1 MKKLFVLILA
11 LGLLNTGCEKEFLE
25 TNPTNQ
31 ISDQVIFNTV
41 EGAQT
46 VLDGISRWMR
56 TYADGRHDTF
66 GVKSLDLASDL
77 MSEDMA
83 PSAHHHFGFDY
94 RLDNRSATYARPRN
108 TWYLFYRIIYNA
120 NGIISAIDAAEST
133 SETYKNNLK
142 AQALAL
148 RGYAYFQ
155 LIQWFQKT
163 YKGNEDALGVPI
175 YTEAT
180 LEGAPRAKVSEVY
193 KRITDDLDE
202 AIILFTS
209 NTVPRRHISDITGN
223 VAKGLRARVALVMQ
237 DWNTAATMAAEARQ
251 GLSIMTPAQ
260 YSLGFDDAGE
270 QNWMWGLAIND
281 EQSTIY
287 ASWFSHVDWTIGG
300 YSGLGYSR
308 KSVGLALYNKMNDAD
323 VRKQLINAASY
334 QPTTNRNWII
344 PYKFSAGDGGKE
356 FAADYVMMRPEEM
369 LLIEAEAKARAG
381 QTEPAQT
388 LLKQLRDN
396 RYSAPV
402 TVTAT
407 GTDLIEEIILERRIE
422 LWGEGFAVQDLR
434 RLNRGVNRNNSNHLP
449 LVATTMVLAA
459 GDKNWIYQIPQG
471 EIDANPNINEENQN
485 P

>member
-11 LGLLNTGCEKEFLE
+11 LGLLNSGCEKEFLE

-31 ISDQVIFNTV
+31 ISDQIIFNTA

-120 NGIISAIDAAEST
+120 NGIINAIDEAESS
-133 SETYKNNLK
+133 SEAYKNNLK

-155 LIQWFQKT
+155 LVQWFQHT
-163 YKGNEDALGVPI
+163 YKGNESALGVPI

-180 LEGAPRAKVSEVY
+180 LEGAPRSTVAEVY
-193 KRITDDLDE
+193 TQITKDLDD
-202 AIILFTS
+202 AIALFDA
-209 NTVPRRHISDITGN
+209 NPRARRHISDVTGN

-237 DWNTAATMAAEARQ
+237 DWQTAATRAAQARE
-251 GLSIMTPAQ
+251 GFNIMTPAQ
-260 YSLGFDDAGE
+260 YSLGFDDSGE

-308 KSVGLALYNKMNDAD
+308 KSVGLKLYNKMDNAD
-323 VRKQLINAASY
+323 VRKQLIDASSY
-334 QPTTNRNWII
+334 NPNTTRNWVI

-369 LLIEAEAKARAG
+369 LLIEAEAKARLN
-381 QTEPAQT
+381 QTQAAQT
-388 LLKQLRDN
+388 LLKQLRDS
-396 RYSAPV
+396 RYSAPT

-407 GTDLIEEIILERRIE
+407 GNDLLEEILLERRIE
-422 LWGEGFAVQDLR
+422 LWGEGFAFLDLK
-434 RLNRGVNRNNSNHLP
+434 RLNRGIDRNGSNHLP

-459 GDKNWIYQIPQG
+459 GNNYFNYQIPQG
-471 EIDANPNINEENQN
+471 EIDANPNINEEHQN

>member
-11 LGLLNTGCEKEFLE
+11 LGLLNTSCEKEFLE

-41 EGAQT
+41 DGAQT

-56 TYADGRHDTF
+56 EWTDNRHDTF

-83 PSAHHHFGFDY
+83 PSAYHQFGFDY
-94 RLDNRSATYARPRN
+94 RLDNRSATYARPRT

-120 NGIISAIDAAEST
+120 NSIINAIDEAEST
-133 SETYKNNLK
+133 SEIFRNNIK
-142 AQALAL
+142 AQALTL

-155 LIQWFQKT
+155 LIQWFQHT
-163 YKGNEDALGVPI
+163 YKGNENAPGVPI

-180 LEGAPRAKVSEVY
+180 LEGAPRAAVSEVY
-193 KRITDDLDE
+193 ARITADLDE
-202 AIILFTS
+202 AITLFDANS
-209 NTVPRRHISDITGN
+209 RARRHISDVTGN

-237 DWNTAATMAAEARQ
+237 DWTTAATRAAQARQ
-251 GLSIMTPAQ
+251 GYSIMTPAE
-260 YSLGFDDAGE
+260 YSKGFDDAGE
-270 QNWMWGLAIND
+270 QNWMWALAIND

-308 KSVGLALYNKMNDAD
+308 KSVGLGLYNKMNNEDI
-323 VRKQLINAASY
+323 RKQLIDASFY
-334 QPTTNRNWII
+334 QATTNRNWII
-344 PYKFSAGDGGKE
+344 PYKFSAGEGGKE

-369 LLIEAEAKARAG
+369 LLIEAEAKVRAG
-381 QTEPAQT
+381 QTQDAQA
-388 LLKQLRDN
+388 LLKQLRDM
-396 RYSAPV
+396 RYTSPV
-402 TVTAT
+402 TITAT
-407 GTDLIEEIILERRIE
+407 GDDLIEEIILERRIE
-422 LWGEGFAVQDLR
+422 LWGEGFAAQDLR
-434 RLNRGVNRNNSNHLP
+434 RLKRGINRNNSNHLP
-449 LVATTMVLAA
+449 VVATTMVLPA
-459 GDKNWIYQIPQG
+459 GDKYWIYQIPQG
-471 EIDANPNINEENQN
+471 EIDANPNINEEHQN